1 MDSNTFAITIGR
13 QRGRGGRAVGERIAR
28 RLGVRFCDRQLI
40 NLAAEQSGLC
50 SELFER
56 ADEKR
61 SRGLFSALIGYLR
74 APFAGDDAVAGN
86 VLSGETLFKI
96 QSDVIRELASRESC
110 VFVGRCAD
118 YVLRDHPRRLD
129 VFVSASRA
137 ARCERLCRLHGI
149 APAEAEA
156 MMDRE
161 DARRA
166 AYYDY
171 YNSRGRWGRAA
182 TYHLCIDSSV
192 LGIEGTADCVLG
204 FAARKLGLTIE

>member
-13 QRGRGGRAVGERIAR
+13 QLGIGGRAVGERIAR

-96 QSDVIRELASRESC
+96 QSDVIRELA
-110 VFVGRCAD
+110 
-118 YVLRDHPRRLD
+118 
-129 VFVSASRA
+129 
-137 ARCERLCRLHGI
+137 
-149 APAEAEA
+149 
-156 MMDRE
+156 
-161 DARRA
+161 
-166 AYYDY
+166 
-171 YNSRGRWGRAA
+171 
-182 TYHLCIDSSV
+182 
-192 LGIEGTADCVLG
+192 
-204 FAARKLGLTIE
+204 

>member
-1 MDSNTFAITIGR
+1 MKDKFVINIGR
-13 QRGRGGRAVGERIAR
+13 QLGSGGKAVGEAVAA
-28 RLGVRFCDRQLI
+28 RLGIGVYDKQLI
-40 NLAAEQSGLC
+40 NLAAEQSGIC
-50 SELFER
+50 PEIFEK
-56 ADEKR
+56 ADEKE
-61 SRGLFSALIGYLR
+61 SRNLFATFIGYLR
-74 APFAGDDAVAGN
+74 SPFVGSEYSGSN
-86 VLSGETLFKI
+86 VLSSDALFKI
-96 QSDVIRELASRESC
+96 QSDVIRDLASRESC